1 MSKIK
6 YAFVYRTFVD
16 SFGLSYMEKK
26 IFIVQANTQN
36 MHITAVGIFWISFD
50 FKIMFR
56 FDFCSR
62 FMWN

>member
-1 MSKIK
+1 MHLYIEHSSIHLDCHTWK
-6 YAFVYRTFVD
+6 
-16 SFGLSYMEKK
+16 KK